1 MNNGRETFQV
11 IFDRSA
17 QLLLAFA
24 FAAVAF
30 GEGQDTLVKYN
41 FSGRLNARVDLDQVS
56 ESHLVATDA
65 QGYLESHAVRLSRKD
80 GTVVV
85 EADFMSREGL
95 TKAIAWLVSRS
106 GQEWNVVGT
115 FEAEQP
121 APTAAAP
128 TLETLPETAT
138 PMTPTLSPELSDCT
152 AGAYDAF
159 ILAHEIETMKSSLA
173 TLAVEDPLQG
183 ALQARE
189 AELSELL
196 RGIAENEG
204 PKSVEGE
211 EISGQLSKEQGGDA
225 GGPVSEMP
233 LGSQKKEFEQLKQ
246 DRQALEDEL
255 AAWGVM

>member
-1 MNNGRETFQV
+1 MNNGREAFQV

-24 FAAVAF
+24 FAFAAF

-41 FSGRLNARVDLDQVS
+41 FSGRLNALIDLDQVS

-65 QGYLESHAVRLSRKD
+65 QGYLESHVVRLSRKD

-106 GQEWNVVGT
+106 GEEWNVVGT
-115 FEAEQP
+115 FEAEKS
-121 APTAAAP
+121 AP
-128 TLETLPETAT
+128 TLETPPETAT

-211 EISGQLSKEQGGDA
+211 EISGQVSKEQGRDA
-225 GGPVSEMP
+225 GGLVSEVP
-233 LGSQKKEFEQLKQ
+233 LGSQKKELEQLKQ